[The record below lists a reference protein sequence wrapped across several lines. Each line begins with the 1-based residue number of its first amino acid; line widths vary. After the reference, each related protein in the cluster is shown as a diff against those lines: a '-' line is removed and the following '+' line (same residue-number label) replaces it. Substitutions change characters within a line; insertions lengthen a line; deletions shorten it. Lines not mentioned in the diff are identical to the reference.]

1 MRKRHVRQSRN
12 GRQNH
17 LQNNRDPSSHRR
29 RIHPRRSR
37 SITRNRRRCGR
48 DSFCRGSHL
57 CRIRLFR
64 REIRISFS
72 YSALVGRRRGCSTAA
87 RTAKQRKQYH
97 ARKKG
102 IEVPGNHF
110 EKPSKNRQ
118 TPRKHIKK
126 PPLHTQKRVA
136 TATFF
141 ISVYC
146 FLPPDFSS
154 LLCRF
159 CFSGASDAKNASV
172 FLFCASFYTQFFA
185 YFLLIFYAATRFA
198 LFVIRFRDSSGTARE
213 SSGSAR

>member
-1 MRKRHVRQSRN
+1 MPYPPFPAQNSNKLFAQRF
-12 GRQNH
+12 GRSPSG
-17 LQNNRDPSSHRR
+17 LLNR
-29 RIHPRRSR
+29 
-37 SITRNRRRCGR
+37 
-48 DSFCRGSHL
+48 
-57 CRIRLFR
+57 
-64 REIRISFS
+64 
-72 YSALVGRRRGCSTAA
+72 AA

-154 LLCRF
+154 LLRRF
-159 CFSGASDAKNASV
+159 CF
-172 FLFCASFYTQFFA
+172 FRSFGREKRVRFSFFAPPFTHNFFA

-198 LFVIRFRDSSGTARE
+198 LFVIRFRDSSRTVRE

>member
-1 MRKRHVRQSRN
+1 MRKRHVRQSRK

-154 LLCRF
+154 LLRRF
-159 CFSGASDAKNASV
+159 CF
-172 FLFCASFYTQFFA
+172 FRSFGREKRVRFSFFA
-185 YFLLIFYAATRFA
+185 PPFTHKFLHIFY
-198 LFVIRFRDSSGTARE
+198 
-213 SSGSAR
+213 